1 MSAQIESTYAEL
13 SSSAWG
19 EIVTGSIGDQG
30 TPSPTAW
37 RDILAAGGNNYKT
50 NLQGLEQADI
60 DIQKSKAK
68 ATELK
73 KLMRSQCIYTGTSA
87 NTSTNIDTIK
97 TISRGGDVAVG
108 GISEGAYL
116 SNTYVDSMRSIIDYY
131 GNDGE
136 YQSLHPSDNGIINAG
151 RGDIDVIPFDLS
163 HTGTDTADN
172 WLYQYNNLY
181 YPSPSETPQSPQIRI
196 GDSTPNDKDWSCM
209 GLKTADDGD
218 CGATPSVTETG
229 YGGDLKK
236 LQICEDNDKCH
247 IVVHDLRDQTD
258 ASGTV
263 SVKDKLGRGLYG
275 RWDSKDLLCGDSKVC
290 SGNLDS
296 TYSGEVG
303 TGNTCQDYYSQLI
316 NNGTALGRDGVQKDI
331 KEFSAGPKIDN
342 NNTTT
347 QQKKNLCER
356 RIDET
361 GDTYLLGKDRE
372 GVSVTGCKYR
382 SVPEYYKDLN
392 LVDKCSISDLHTKLM
407 DSGMTSTDMNQ
418 IEFTGQ
424 CPRRQIGYDLKWNC
438 SDKTGHHKSNHQGK
452 ADCGERKD
460 CIDPDV
466 YKQWVDAQKPAV
478 GAQGWNPQWTASGYT
493 VTADGTKLENDCFWR
508 PVIERAEYVEED
520 SPCVLRCK
528 GGSIQSGGQ
537 PYCDSPPDF
546 LQGSD
551 YNIGYLY
558 PYLNPE
564 WNTNDFSCTS
574 IDERTCGEG
583 GEFQRTIS
591 WDSNLN
597 RHTIKTST
605 CKDWVPTQPGTSPE
619 EARVGYDGLTC
630 ILIGLI
636 GLAGA
641 WGGMALQGGDVIS
654 WTLIPAAAV
663 AMVLFFNGVY
673 SSFTDNRIPQSTLI
687 GSLVLYFVL
696 LFYSGGIFPNTFCG
710 EAQYWIDPTNAA
722 AIAAAGFGGAP
733 AAPAATVCPAGL
745 SDSVPI
751 TVLCHTPLVIL
762 TVLFWTGWGGVPIL
776 TTPMLAVIFFV
787 CRALFVAISSVRGPI
802 TTYWQAG
809 GAYALTIVITCILV
823 FGYPGKTDMKEWLT
837 DMEDV
842 PIDKLFSP
850 GEWVGR
856 TGAPSGFPPNKCKV
870 YSDCKYDDN
879 CIWDE
884 IVSIIDDSKNYHYSS
899 PSTEMMEVIY
909 GFTYIIHKYKD
920 YFGVGKVNTFT
931 TSFYD
936 PTKNSNTHSKL
947 ERLAEGS
954 GLRAWMDGWE
964 TDPMN
969 TDPTSKGSLFRNEH
983 GDPILLTDL
992 LRDAGLSEVQ
1002 ELKELFIYYW
1012 DLLHDGATGKLR
1024 GIDSNSGD
1032 AAKASPGEIWNH
1044 GASGEA
1050 LVIGIT
1056 TESQIDQVYSRA
1068 TETSEVANDEL
1079 TRKGLPIIRLL
1090 LKDWI
1095 NRNMSLSSDDCDV
1108 DKVCKYG
1115 KDESDKCKSACYN
1128 DEILDYSGAKCMSPV
1143 SSAPIDSTDI
1153 FAQPQQLLPIDLF
1166 ADQMGHDS
1174 TSFRKFGPNFQRFYC
1189 ELKSSGSVNS
1199 RTIEPSGN
1207 TYQKIGCHPNDLINN
1222 DAIRGESCGDYFERT
1237 ESSGYNI
1244 DCNSHENI
1252 NHIKELGHNN
1262 QAIRSLTC
1270 WTQEVSGLRD
1280 PAREKICGFN
1290 DEDDGTPYIWKN
1302 NQNIDG
1308 SNIDPRRGN
1317 SIFNP
1322 AAVGIGRSGSGYSEI
1337 SPILSC
1343 CQKDE
1348 TNTSSTPDHCHSGT
1362 WYDLSDDGTK
1372 GICSPEAPKAT
1383 FAEGYTQDDI
1393 NNFSVI
1399 SDMSAAEFCS
1409 HFSLTDP
1416 RHTGCTQ

>member
-1 MSAQIESTYAEL
+1 MTAQIKSTYAEL
-13 SSSAWG
+13 SSSAWDD
-19 EIVTGSIGDQG
+19 IITGSIGDPG

-37 RDILAAGGNNYKT
+37 RDILAAGGNTYEQ
-50 NLQGLEQADI
+50 NLKGLDQADI

-97 TISRGGDVAVG
+97 TISRGGDIAVA
-108 GISEGAYL
+108 GISEGTYL
-116 SNTYVDSMRSIIDYY
+116 SNTYVDSMRNIIDYY
-131 GNDGE
+131 GNDGV
-136 YQSLHPSDNGIINAG
+136 YQSFNPSDNEIINAG
-151 RGDIDVIPFDLS
+151 RGDIDVMPFALN

-181 YPSPSETPQSPQIRI
+181 YPSPSETARMLLASAPQSPQIRI

-209 GLKTADDGD
+209 GLKTADDDD
-218 CGATPSVTETG
+218 CGATSSVTGTG
-229 YGGDLKK
+229 YDGDLEK

-247 IVVHDLRDQTD
+247 IVVHDLRDQTA

-263 SVKDKLGRGLYG
+263 PVKDDLGRGLYG

-290 SGNLDS
+290 LGNLDS

-303 TGNTCQDYYSQLI
+303 TGNTCQDYYRQLI
-316 NNGTALGRDGVQKDI
+316 DDGTALGSGGVQKDI
-331 KEFSAGPKIDN
+331 KEFPTGPKIDN
-342 NNTTT
+342 NITT

-356 RIDET
+356 RINET
-361 GDTYLLGKDRE
+361 GDTYLLGQDRE
-372 GVSVTGCKYR
+372 GVPVTGCKYR

-392 LVDKCSISDLHTKLM
+392 LVDKCSISDLHKKLM
-407 DSGMTSTDMNQ
+407 DSGMTSNDMNQ

-424 CPRRQIGYDLKWNC
+424 CPRRQIGYDLKWFC
-438 SDKTGHHKSNHQGK
+438 SDKTGRHKSNHQKGK
-452 ADCGERKD
+452 EDCGVRKD

-466 YKQWVDAQKPAV
+466 YKQWVDALKPVV
-478 GAQGWNPQWTASGYT
+478 GGDGWDPQWNDSGYT
-493 VTADGTKLENDCFWR
+493 VTADGKKLENDCSWR

-537 PYCDSPPDF
+537 PYCDPPPDF
-546 LQGSD
+546 LQGRD
-551 YNIGYLY
+551 YTIGYLY

-605 CKDWVPTQPGTSPE
+605 CQRWDPAQPGSHTG
-619 EARVGYDGLTC
+619 ANGYNGLTG
-630 ILIGLI
+630 IMIGLL
-636 GLAGA
+636 GLGVA
-641 WGGMALQGGDVIS
+641 WFSTTLQHPRTHWG
-654 WTLIPAAAV
+654 TLLPAAAV
-663 AMVLFFNGVY
+663 ASCGIIYGMY
-673 SSFTDNRIPQSTLI
+673 SFFTDNRIPQATLI
-687 GSLVLYFVL
+687 GSLVLYFIL
-696 LFYSGGIFPNTFCG
+696 LLYSGGVFPLTFCG
-710 EAQYWIDPTNAA
+710 EAQYYVIAPGGAYV
-722 AIAAAGFGGAP
+722 AIAGSEMNTSLP
-733 AAPAATVCPAGL
+733 Q
-745 SDSVPI
+745 
-751 TVLCHTPLVIL
+751 TVLWHTPLVIL
-762 TVLFWTGWGGVPIL
+762 TVLFLTRWGGVPIL
-776 TTPMLAVIFFV
+776 TTPMLALTFFV
-787 CRALFVAISSVRGPI
+787 CRAIVAGIEMGLRNPKA
-802 TTYWQAG
+802 TRWQAG

-823 FGYPGKTDMKEWLT
+823 FGYPGKTDMEEWLT
-837 DMEDV
+837 DMEDIPV
-842 PIDKLFSP
+842 DKLFSP
-850 GEWVGR
+850 GEWVDR

-920 YFGVGKVNTFT
+920 YFEDGKVNTFT

-936 PTKNSNTHSKL
+936 STKDSKTHSKL

-964 TDPMN
+964 TEPTN

-1032 AAKASPGEIWNH
+1032 DGSPGEIWH
-1044 GASGEA
+1044 HVATA
-1050 LVIGIT
+1050 APLVIRIT
-1056 TESQIDQVYSRA
+1056 TESQIGDVYSRG
-1068 TETSEVANDEL
+1068 TEGSEVANDEQ

-1095 NRNMSLSSDDCDV
+1095 NRNMSLSSEQCEI

-1128 DEILDYSGAKCMSPV
+1128 DEILDYSGAKCMT
-1143 SSAPIDSTDI
+1143 IDSSGN
-1153 FAQPQQLLPIDLF
+1153 QSDLF

-1189 ELKSSGSVNS
+1189 ELRSSGPAAS
-1199 RTIEPSGN
+1199 REIEISGN

-1237 ESSGYNI
+1237 EASGYNI
-1244 DCNSHENI
+1244 DCNSHKNI
-1252 NHIKELGHNN
+1252 YHIKELGHNN

-1290 DEDDGTPYIWKN
+1290 GEDDETPYIWKN
-1302 NQNIDG
+1302 NQNIDS
-1308 SNIDPRRGN
+1308 SNIDPTRGN

-1362 WYDLSDDGTK
+1362 WYDLSENRDSTK
-1372 GICSPEAPKAT
+1372 GICSSDPPKGS
-1383 FAEGYTQDDI
+1383 FSDGYTPEDI
-1393 NNFSVI
+1393 TNFSEI
-1399 SDMSAAEFCS
+1399 SGLSVADFCS

-1416 RHTGCTQ
+1416 RHTGCPQ